1 MDLFDFLISRW
12 YFSVPLIVTL
22 ISWWVYESNKGG
34 KKITPA
40 EAVLLTNRGEA
51 KFLDI
56 RKKEDFETGHISGS
70 LNILKDAFKLQEHLL
85 KKEKGLIVVSEN
97 GIDSGGA
104 GVELKKLGIENVYL
118 LKHGLLSWQE
128 ESLPLVK

>member
-34 KKITPA
+34 KKITP
-40 EAVLLTNRGEA
+40 
-51 KFLDI
+51 
-56 RKKEDFETGHISGS
+56 ETGHISGS
-70 LNILKDAFKLQEHLL
+70 LNILKDAFKQQEHLL
-85 KKEKGLIVVSEN
+85 KKEKALIVVSEN

>member
-34 KKITPA
+34 KKISPA
-40 EAVLLTNRGEA
+40 EAVLLINSGEA

-70 LNILKDAFKLQEHLL
+70 LNLS
-85 KKEKGLIVVSEN
+85 LIH
-97 GIDSGGA
+97 I
-104 GVELKKLGIENVYL
+104 
-118 LKHGLLSWQE
+118 
-128 ESLPLVK
+128 

>member
-12 YFSVPLIVTL
+12 YFSIPLIATL

-34 KKITPA
+34 KKISPA
-40 EAVLLTNRGEA
+40 EAVLLINSGEA

-70 LNILKDAFKLQEHLL
+70 LNILKDAFKQQEHLL
-85 KKEKGLIVVSEN
+85 KKEKALIVVSEN

-104 GVELKKLGIENVYL
+104 GVEL
-118 LKHGLLSWQE
+118 
-128 ESLPLVK
+128 SLIHI

>member
-1 MDLFDFLISRW
+1 MVF
-12 YFSVPLIVTL
+12 FSSTHR
-22 ISWWVYESNKGG
+22 NF
-34 KKITPA
+34 
-40 EAVLLTNRGEA
+40 NM
-51 KFLDI
+51 DI

-70 LNILKDAFKLQEHLL
+70 LNILKDAFTQQEHLL
-85 KKEKGLIVVSEN
+85 KKEKALIVVSEN

-104 GVELKKLGIENVYL
+104 GVELKKLGIEKVYL

>member
-40 EAVLLTNRGEA
+40 EAVLLTNSGEA

-70 LNILKDAFKLQEHLL
+70 LNCLL
-85 KKEKGLIVVSEN
+85 YTSPSPRDG
-97 GIDSGGA
+97 
-104 GVELKKLGIENVYL
+104 
-118 LKHGLLSWQE
+118 W
-128 ESLPLVK
+128 

>member
-34 KKITPA
+34 KKISPA
-40 EAVLLTNRGEA
+40 EAVLLINSGEA

-56 RKKEDFETGHISGS
+56 RKKEDFETGH
-70 LNILKDAFKLQEHLL
+70 
-85 KKEKGLIVVSEN
+85 IVVSEN

-104 GVELKKLGIENVYL
+104 GVELKKLGIEKVYL